1 MPAPSSPPLLIGAV
15 DASPFFSPIA
25 HRCRRYQALLLP
37 HSPTSIIGLWLMT
50 RGCHLW
56 LMSRSCHLLRCILAM
71 HGRSVTPPP
80 TCCCSC
86 CCCFCAGVAGSS
98 CPANQIPSLG
108 PRTCGGWGC
117 VSGGC
122 LYVCREGTCLC
133 VRGMPICVA
142 GGYLFVWR
150 RSCNEGTM
158 LAHVWGQRGR
168 RQVGGRGMRGA

>member
-80 TCCCSC
+80 P
-86 CCCFCAGVAGSS
+86 VAA
-98 CPANQIPSLG
+98 PAAAVSVQGWLDLHARPTRSHLWGPGLVVGGAVCLG
-108 PRTCGGWGC
+108 DAYMCVGRVPVC

-122 LYVCREGTCLC
+122 LYVWRGVTCLC
-133 VRGMPICVA
+133 
-142 GGYLFVWR
+142 GG
-150 RSCNEGTM
+150 G
-158 LAHVWGQRGR
+158 HVMRGR
-168 RQVGGRGMRGA
+168 CWLTCGGRGEEGR